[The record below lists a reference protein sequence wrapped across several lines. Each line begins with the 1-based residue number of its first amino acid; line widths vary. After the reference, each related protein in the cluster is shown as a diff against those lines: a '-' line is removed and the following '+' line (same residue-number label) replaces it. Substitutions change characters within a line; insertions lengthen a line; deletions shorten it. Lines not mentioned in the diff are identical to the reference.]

1 MCKGFR
7 YWALHGAMTSS
18 LPQPRSDR
26 KTFEETTTGASWNRP
41 PERGRRRFPSRTDLK
56 IDSIMASA
64 TYVKLFTSVL
74 EMNASSNTAAGTE
87 TKTSGTLILKV
98 VEQPVSFDRQNGLTY
113 SSYGLILPTNAPIN
127 VVVPDERKRQTRY
140 QEPKICFLNGFES
153 AGALEVRHQNDKN
166 VHLWTVVQ
174 RTTSILH
181 QYFSETAKLRAG
193 SQFFHT
199 QNRPIIRTVI

>member
-1 MCKGFR
+1 
-7 YWALHGAMTSS
+7 MTSS

-41 PERGRRRFPSRTDLK
+41 PERGRRRFASRTDLK
-56 IDSIMASA
+56 IDSVMTSA

-87 TKTSGTLILKV
+87 TKTSGTLILKA
-98 VEQPVSFDRQNGLTY
+98 VEQTVGFVRQYVPTY
-113 SSYGLILPTNAPIN
+113 SSYGLILPTTAPIN
-127 VVVPDERKRQTRY
+127 VVGRDERKRQTRY
-140 QEPKICFLNGFES
+140 QEPKVCFLNRFES
-153 AGALEVRHQNDKN
+153 AGAVEVRHQNDKN
-166 VHLWTVVQ
+166 VHSWTVVQ

-181 QYFSETAKLRAG
+181 QYFRETAKLRGG

-199 QNRPIIRTVI
+199 